1 MKTIATFDNWL
12 QNNQARLDAMSVVT
26 KAQIVEMFACYI
38 VKNHSEFNIK
48 QDLNELKAIIEQV
61 CRHFSQAPQ
70 RTINAIIDKF
80 GFGWPSVKNDCL
92 HFKLDYWSMNV
103 AYVQAELYSC
113 LESKKLKGKGADREL
128 QRIKA
133 QKQQEEEKQEAISR
147 IIYDNERQLYEAN
160 KAGLLV
166 TNIMP
171 CVCCGELVPVSYRH
185 THIKRLKNVN
195 CGRCLEDGYT
205 IQELKKEK
213 AQLNKL
219 TKQLKESIKNENE

>member
-1 MKTIATFDNWL
+1 MQTIATFNNWL
-12 QNNQARLDAMSVVT
+12 ASNQTRLDLMSVVA
-26 KAQIVEMFACYI
+26 KARIVEMFACY
-38 VKNHSEFNIK
+38 VVENHKKFNLN
-48 QDLNELKAIIEQV
+48 QDVNELKAIIEQV

-70 RTINAIIDKF
+70 RTINAIIDSF
-80 GFGWPSVKNDCL
+80 GFGWPSVKGDHL
-92 HFKLDYWSMNV
+92 HFKLDYWSINV

-113 LESKKLKGKGADREL
+113 LESKQLEGKGAAQEL
-128 QRIKA
+128 QRIQE
-133 QKQQEEEKQEAISR
+133 QKQQEEEKKEAIDR
-147 IIYDNERQLYEAN
+147 IVYGNKEELYTAN
-160 KAGLLV
+160 KAGLAV

-185 THIKRLKNVN
+185 THIKSLANVH

-205 IQELKKEK
+205 IQKLKKQK